1 MVGKYRLMKS
11 TLGIVAS
18 SHLARSVPE
27 GSIVEIPT
35 TPRPGDRTVEVVC
48 DGETMVMFVL
58 DLVER
63 AERVA
68 PQRRTPV
75 TSVAAST
82 KDGDDASHD
91 HSTRT

>member
-11 TLGIVAS
+11 TLGIVVS

-27 GSIVEIPT
+27 GSIIEIPT
-35 TPRPGDRTVEVVC
+35 APLAGDRTVEVLC
-48 DGETMVMFVL
+48 DGETMMMFVQ

-63 AERVA
+63 AGKVA

-75 TSVAAST
+75 TSVAASS
-82 KDGDDASHD
+82 KDG
-91 HSTRT
+91 

>member
-1 MVGKYRLMKS
+1 MVGKYRLMQS

-27 GSIVEIPT
+27 GSVVEIPT
-35 TPRPGDRTVEVVC
+35 APLPSDRTVEVLC
-48 DGETMVMFVL
+48 DGETMVMFVQ

-63 AERVA
+63 AGKVA

-75 TSVAAST
+75 SSVAGST
-82 KDGDDASHD
+82 KEIG
-91 HSTRT
+91 